1 MGFKIKRS
9 VLWFLIAGSLAFVVD
24 VAVLTLLRD
33 ALGVYAA
40 RAVSFWLAATTTW
53 LINRNIS
60 FAGRSA
66 SGSLLTEY
74 LRYLGLMLG
83 GGAVNLAVY
92 SLLAWIF
99 PQGPLWLMLYVA
111 AGTLV
116 AMTVNYLSMTRL
128 LYRQPPKTR

>member
-1 MGFKIKRS
+1 MGIKLQRS
-9 VLWFLIAGSLAFVVD
+9 LLWFLIAGAVAFVVD

-66 SGSLLTEY
+66 KGGLLVEY

-83 GGAVNLAVY
+83 GGAVNFAVY
-92 SLLAWIF
+92 SLLAWAF

-116 AMTVNYLSMTRL
+116 AMSVNYLGMSRL
-128 LYRQPPKTR
+128 LYRQRPDR

>member
-1 MGFKIKRS
+1 MDIKIKRS

-33 ALGVYAA
+33 TLGVYAA

-66 SGSLLTEY
+66 SGGLLTEY

-116 AMTVNYLSMTRL
+116 AMTVNYLSITRL
-128 LYRQPPKTR
+128 LYRQRGQH

>member
-24 VAVLTLLRD
+24 VVVLTLLRD

-92 SLLAWIF
+92 SLLAWTL

-128 LYRQPPKTR
+128 LYRQRNEH

>member
-1 MGFKIKRS
+1 MDIKIKRS

-33 ALGVYAA
+33 TLGVYAA

-66 SGSLLTEY
+66 SGGLLTEY

-99 PQGPLWLMLYVA
+99 PQGPQWLMLYVA

-128 LYRQPPKTR
+128 LYRQRSEQ

>member
-1 MGFKIKRS
+1 MGFKLQRS
-9 VLWFLIAGSLAFVVD
+9 LLWFLMAGAVAFVVD
-24 VAVLTLLRD
+24 VLALTLLRD

-66 SGSLLTEY
+66 TGSLLAEY

-83 GGAVNLAVY
+83 GGAINFAVY
-92 SLLAWIF
+92 SLLAWTF

-111 AGTLV
+111 AGTLT
-116 AMTVNYLSMTRL
+116 AMSVNYLGMSRL
-128 LYRQPPKTR
+128 LYRQQPEH

>member
-1 MGFKIKRS
+1 MDFKIKRS

-24 VAVLTLLRD
+24 VVVLALRRD
-33 ALGVYAA
+33 TLGVYAA

-53 LINRNIS
+53 VINRNIS

-66 SGSLLTEY
+66 SGGLLTEY
-74 LRYLGLMLG
+74 LRYMGLMLG

-99 PQGPLWLMLYVA
+99 PQGPQWLMLYVA

-128 LYRQPPKTR
+128 LYRQSH

>member
-1 MGFKIKRS
+1 MDFKIKRS

-24 VAVLTLLRD
+24 VVVLTLLRD

-66 SGSLLTEY
+66 SGGLLTEY

-99 PQGPLWLMLYVA
+99 PQGPQWLMLYVA

-128 LYRQPPKTR
+128 LYRQSH

>member
-1 MGFKIKRS
+1 MQFKIKRS

-24 VAVLTLLRD
+24 VVVLTLLRD

-66 SGSLLTEY
+66 NGSLLAEY

-83 GGAVNLAVY
+83 GGAVNVAVY
-92 SLLAWIF
+92 SLVVWTL

-128 LYRQPPKTR
+128 LYRQRAEN

>member
-24 VAVLTLLRD
+24 VAVLTLLRNT
-33 ALGVYAA
+33 LGVYAA

-66 SGSLLTEY
+66 SGGLLTEY

-128 LYRQPPKTR
+128 LYRQSH

>member
-1 MGFKIKRS
+1 MGFKLQRS
-9 VLWFLIAGSLAFVVD
+9 LLWFLIAGAVAFVVD

-66 SGSLLTEY
+66 TGGLLAEY

-83 GGAVNLAVY
+83 GGAVNFVVY
-92 SLLAWIF
+92 SLLAWVF

-116 AMTVNYLSMTRL
+116 AMSVNYLGMSRL
-128 LYRQPPKTR
+128 LYRQRPES

>member
-1 MGFKIKRS
+1 MDFKIKRS

-24 VAVLTLLRD
+24 VVVLTLLRD
-33 ALGVYAA
+33 TLGVYAA

-53 LINRNIS
+53 VINRNIS

-66 SGSLLTEY
+66 SGGLLTEY
-74 LRYLGLMLG
+74 LRYMGLMLG

-99 PQGPLWLMLYVA
+99 PQGPQWLMLYVA

-128 LYRQPPKTR
+128 LYRQSH

>member
-1 MGFKIKRS
+1 MSFKINRS

-24 VAVLTLLRD
+24 VVVLTLLRD

-40 RAVSFWLAATTTW
+40 RAVSFWVAATTTW

-66 SGSLLTEY
+66 SGSLVTEY

-83 GGAVNLAVY
+83 GGAVNLGVY
-92 SLLAWIF
+92 SLLAWTL

-128 LYRQPPKTR
+128 LYRQRSEH

>member
-1 MGFKIKRS
+1 M
-9 VLWFLIAGSLAFVVD
+9 
-24 VAVLTLLRD
+24 
-33 ALGVYAA
+33 
-40 RAVSFWLAATTTW
+40 
-53 LINRNIS
+53 
-60 FAGRSA
+60 
-66 SGSLLTEY
+66 LTEY

-128 LYRQPPKTR
+128 LYRQRTETEPYRHCNFHAHCGMNIYRTWLHPLSRCR

>member
-1 MGFKIKRS
+1 MGFQIKRS
-9 VLWFLIAGSLAFVVD
+9 LLWFLVAGSLAYVVD

-40 RAVSFWLAATTTW
+40 RAVSFWMAATTTW

-66 SGSLLTEY
+66 SGGLLTEY

-92 SLLAWIF
+92 SLLASTL

-116 AMTVNYLSMTRL
+116 AMTVNYISMSRL
-128 LYRQPPKTR
+128 LYRQHSEH

>member
-1 MGFKIKRS
+1 MDFKIKRS

-24 VAVLTLLRD
+24 VVVLTLLRD

-66 SGSLLTEY
+66 SGGLLTEY

-99 PQGPLWLMLYVA
+99 PQGPLWLMLYLA

-128 LYRQPPKTR
+128 LYRQSH

>member
-1 MGFKIKRS
+1 MGFKLQRS
-9 VLWFLIAGSLAFVVD
+9 LLWFLIAGAVAFVVD

-66 SGSLLTEY
+66 SGSLVTEY

-92 SLLAWIF
+92 SLLAWTL

-128 LYRQPPKTR
+128 LYSQRSEH